1 MIRKPEECLEEIR
14 KEMRGGPGSVKIRNF
29 VSKEELYG
37 KGRLFSQTTLE
48 PGCGI
53 GVHEHNGEAEIF
65 FIEEGEAVYNDNGAE
80 VVVKPGD
87 VTICRSGESHGII
100 NKSDKVCKFIALIVF
115 E

>member
-14 KEMRGGPGSVKIRNF
+14 NAMRGGPGSVKIKNL
-29 VSKEELYG
+29 VSKEELYN
-37 KGRLFSQTTLE
+37 KGRLFGQTTLE

-65 FIEEGEAVYNDNGAE
+65 FIEEGEAVYNDNGTE
-80 VVVKPGD
+80 VTVKPGD
-87 VTICRSGESHGII
+87 VAICRSGESHGIV
-100 NKSDKVCKFIALIVF
+100 NNSDKVCRFIALIIS